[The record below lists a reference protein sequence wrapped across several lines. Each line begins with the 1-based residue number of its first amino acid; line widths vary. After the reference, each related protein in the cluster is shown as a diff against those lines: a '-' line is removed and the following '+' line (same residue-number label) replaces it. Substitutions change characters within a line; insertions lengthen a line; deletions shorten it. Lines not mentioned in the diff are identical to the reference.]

1 MIRRKGIMPAPQL
14 PSELPIPPHYDASK
28 VDKVWRIPYEEL
40 AAQARQWAEQ
50 HNLSSASKD
59 QFKIAFLGIDIQNTF
74 CLPEFELFVGGRS
87 ERAAVEDNQRLV
99 DFIYRNLNVITHIS
113 VTLDTHQAAQIFH
126 SIYLIDKDGNHPA
139 PYTLV
144 SSEDIRQGRWI
155 INRAITDSLG
165 IQPEYAQHHLEHYVN
180 ELQKNEKYELTIWP
194 YHAMLGGIGHA
205 LVSSVEEA
213 IFFHTIARNSQADF
227 IIKGNNPVTEH
238 YSAVG
243 PEVLTDPAGKRIG
256 QKDERLFNE
265 VIENDF
271 LIIAGQAKS
280 HCVAW
285 TVEDLRLH
293 FQESDPD
300 QLRKIYL
307 LEDCS
312 SPVVVLGV
320 VDYTGQAD
328 AAYQR
333 FSSSGMNIV
342 KSTDPIKSWFNQ

>member
-1 MIRRKGIMPAPQL
+1 MPVPRL
-14 PSELPIPPHYDASK
+14 PVELPIPPHYEPSK
-28 VDKVWRIPYEEL
+28 VEKVWRIPYEEL

-50 HNLSSASKD
+50 HNLSPSIRD
-59 QFKIAFLGIDIQNTF
+59 QYKITLLGIDIQNTF
-74 CLPEFELFVGGRS
+74 CTPEFELFVGGRS
-87 ERAAVEDNQRLV
+87 GWAAVEDNQRLV

-126 SIYLIDKDGNHPA
+126 SIFLVDKDGNHPA
-139 PYTLV
+139 PYTLI
-144 SSEDIRQGRWI
+144 SADDIRQGRWK
-155 INRAITDSLG
+155 INRAITESLG
-165 IQPEYAQHHLEHYVN
+165 IQPESAQRHLEHYVT
-180 ELQKNEKYELTIWP
+180 ELQKNEKYELTVWP

-205 LVSSVEEA
+205 LVSSIEEA
-213 IFFHTIARNSQADF
+213 TFFHTVARRSQAEF
-227 IIKGNNPVTEH
+227 IIKGNNSITEH

-243 PEVLTDPAGKRIG
+243 PEVLTNPEGERIG
-256 QKDERLFNE
+256 QKDERMINKVL
-265 VIENDF
+265 ENDM

-293 FQESDPD
+293 FQESDLG

-312 SPVVVLGV
+312 SPVVVPGV
-320 VDYTGQAD
+320 VDYTEQAD

-342 KSTDPIKSWFNQ
+342 KSTDPIASWFNK